1 MELAEK
7 IEGYGFECEAG
18 PLAKCVDW
26 ETFKATTD
34 LWVVTRARSDAPVMH
49 TSGHGGWRFTVH
61 TNREEAQA
69 TADAMNREAYAGQPL
84 CRVRHLLTPNVKVTG
99 APAHGD

>member
-7 IEGYGFECEAG
+7 IEEYGFECEAG
-18 PLAKCVDW
+18 PLSKCVDW

-34 LWVVTRARSDAPVMH
+34 LWVVTRARSDAAVMH

-84 CRVRHLLTPNVKVTG
+84 CRVRHLLTPGSAARDSEKEK
-99 APAHGD
+99 